1 LAVEVTVPT
10 VRALALSQ
18 FCTPFSAL
26 PTLVWFDR
34 PVRAST
40 SQAVRAAG
48 LTRVRS
54 QSGVVPSQHQV
65 CLVSVVE

>member
-1 LAVEVTVPT
+1 VPT
-10 VRALALSQ
+10 VRGLALSQ
-18 FCTPFSAL
+18 FCTPISAL
-26 PTLVWFDR
+26 PLLVWVDS

-48 LTRVRS
+48 LTSVRS

-65 CLVSVVE
+65 CRVSVLE